1 MSYTGK
7 VLCTVWELDV
17 EDYEILF
24 LLGMQYKMSDG
35 FVFVRRVLDYL
46 KWDKTIIMGHSMG
59 GGIGE

>member
-1 MSYTGK
+1 
-7 VLCTVWELDV
+7 
-17 EDYEILF
+17 
-24 LLGMQYKMSDG
+24 MSDG